1 MDAPTD
7 SLMPQKDNPSP
18 HIHTIKHITE
28 ELKLTTVHSKSVM
41 ALIILKDK
49 RIASGSIDG
58 SISICSLN
66 IGERKWIRNIHKE
79 SAHNNWVCTLC
90 ELRDNTLISGG
101 ADCRAKIWKMFD
113 KEIQHV
119 QTLSTF
125 SNSINSII
133 TLTKGR
139 FASCSD
145 DKQIQIWEDGNYQ
158 QVVIIDSDI
167 DFYKSLVQPKGKEIL
182 VACGYTTYLSFWDL
196 DTYVNVHNMKGY
208 NVSRPTYMIGL
219 HDGNVALCSKVEQE
233 AIIIINT
240 SSYEEIKRIK
250 LEHFIVKPT
259 TLCIMN
265 DYSFMYACDGIVVQ
279 VSSLDYSIVSKSKGS
294 TFDGW
299 FGGVV
304 LIEDGKYFVT
314 TSRFDLSV
322 MKIEYEY
329 E

>member
-1 MDAPTD
+1 MDNVPTD
-7 SLMPQKDNPSP
+7 SIPHKDNTSL
-18 HIHTIKHITE
+18 HNNIHTIKHITE

-41 ALIILKDK
+41 SLIVLKDK

-66 IGERKWIRNIHKE
+66 ISERKWIRSIHKAN
-79 SAHNNWVCTLC
+79 AHNNWVCALC
-90 ELRDNTLISGG
+90 ELKDNTIVSGG
-101 ADCRAKIWKMFD
+101 ADCQVKIWKILNN
-113 KEIQHV
+113 EIQNI
-119 QTLSTF
+119 QIISSFT
-125 SNSINSII
+125 NRINSII

-145 DKQIQIWEDGNYQ
+145 DKKIQIWEDVNYQ
-158 QVVIIDSDI
+158 HVVIFDSNIDY
-167 DFYKSLVQPKGKEIL
+167 YKSLVQPKGKEIL
-182 VACGYTTYLSFWDL
+182 VACGYTTYLSFWNI

-219 HDGNVALCSKVEQE
+219 PDGNIALCSKVEQE

-250 LEHFIVKPT
+250 LENFISKPT
-259 TLCIMN
+259 TLCVMN
-265 DYSFMYACDGIVVQ
+265 EYSFMYARDGIVVQ
-279 VSSLDYSIVSKSKGS
+279 VSCLDYSILSKLKGS

-304 LIEDGKYFVT
+304 LIEDGNYFVT

-322 MKIEYEY
+322 LKIEYE
-329 E
+329 